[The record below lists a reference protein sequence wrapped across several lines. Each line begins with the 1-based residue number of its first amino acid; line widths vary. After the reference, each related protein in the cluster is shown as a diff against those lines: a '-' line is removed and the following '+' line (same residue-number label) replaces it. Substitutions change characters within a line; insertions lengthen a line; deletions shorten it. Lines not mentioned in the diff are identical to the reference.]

1 MDRTRRRLLGG
12 FLLTVVATFVLATRR
27 ASRATARLV
36 AALRD
41 AANTRRGDPVGPGS
55 LEGLRAPVR
64 RYFETVLPDGQR
76 PVRTARLRQR
86 GELQMGEGDS
96 GWRSFTATQTV
107 TADPPGFV

>member
-1 MDRTRRRLLGG
+1 MDRTRRRRLGG
-12 FLLTVVATFVLATRR
+12 FLLTVVATFVLA
-27 ASRATARLV
+27 
-36 AALRD
+36 
-41 AANTRRGDPVGPGS
+41 TRRGDPVGPGS

-107 TADPPGFV
+107 TADPPGVV